1 VVIAGTGGDSGKT
14 LVSASLLLAWRRRGH
29 RVAAFK
35 KGPDYIDRAWLAWAS
50 DTEARNLDQYLV
62 PAHRL
67 LGSFGE
73 TAAGARVSL
82 VEGNRGLHDGLD
94 GAGTYSTAE
103 LSKLLDAPVV
113 LLLDATKTTRT
124 AAAVALGC
132 QRLDPD
138 CRVAGVI
145 LTRVAGARHERVIR
159 EAVHRA
165 TGLPVLGVIPRQPE
179 PLLPDR
185 HLGLVTPDEHD
196 NRVALAD
203 RLAALGEQHLDLDG
217 LLALA
222 DSAPHLAT
230 EPEPEP
236 ESESESEPEPEPESE
251 SEPEPEPEP
260 VAVAGPP
267 PGGPPV
273 RIGYFWDAAFTFYY
287 PENLLA
293 LERAG
298 AELVPI
304 SALAD
309 PGLPDLDAL
318 YIGGGFPETQAR
330 GLSENSALRGAVW
343 ETAVRGLPI
352 YAECG
357 GLMYLAESFTWLG
370 ETYPMAGVLP
380 LRLAVEKQP
389 QGHGYME
396 VETEAGSPFFP
407 AGIRLRGHEFHYSR
421 VLEETDDIS
430 TVYRV
435 IRGTGTGQGR
445 DGLQQGNTVAS
456 YLHLHA
462 LGAPQWAP
470 GLVAAA
476 RRFRG
481 DE

>member
-1 VVIAGTGGDSGKT
+1 MTPPLPRVVIAGTGGDSGKT
-14 LVSASLLLAWRRRGH
+14 LVSLSLLLAWRRRGL

-50 DTEARNLDQYLV
+50 ATEARNLDQYMV
-62 PAHRL
+62 PPDRL
-67 LGSFGE
+67 RRSFVE

-82 VEGNRGLHDGLD
+82 VEGNRGLHDGMD
-94 GAGTYSTAE
+94 GVGTYSTAE
-103 LSKLLDAPVV
+103 LAKLLDAPVV

-132 QRLDPD
+132 QQLDPD

-145 LTRVAGARHERVIR
+145 LNRVAGARHEQVIR
-159 EAVHRA
+159 EAVQKG

-179 PLLPDR
+179 LEKLLPDR
-185 HLGLVTPDEHD
+185 HLGLVTPEEHHD
-196 NRVALAD
+196 RVALAD

-222 DSAPHLAT
+222 DTAPEVRA
-230 EPEPEP
+230 
-236 ESESESEPEPEPESE
+236 SEPEPEP
-251 SEPEPEPEP
+251 
-260 VAVAGPP
+260 AKLARD
-267 PGGPPV
+267 PGSTPV
-273 RIGYFWDAAFTFYY
+273 RMGYFSDAAFSFYY
-287 PENLLA
+287 PENLRA
-293 LERAG
+293 LEEAG
-298 AELVPI
+298 AELIAI
-304 SALAD
+304 SPLAD
-309 PGLPDLDAL
+309 ENLPALDAL

-330 GLSENSALRGAVW
+330 GLTENFTMRRAVR
-343 ETAVRGLPI
+343 EAAVRGLPV

-357 GLMYLAESFTWLG
+357 GLMYLSESFTWLG
-370 ETYPMAGVLP
+370 KTYPMAGVLP
-380 LRLAVEKQP
+380 LRLSVEKRP

-421 VLEETDDIS
+421 ALEEGKIS

-435 IRGTGTGQGR
+435 IRGTGTGRGR
-445 DGLQQGNTVAS
+445 DGLQRGNTLAS

-462 LGAPQWAP
+462 LGTPQWAP
-470 GLVAAA
+470 GLVGAAY
-476 RRFRG
+476 RFRG